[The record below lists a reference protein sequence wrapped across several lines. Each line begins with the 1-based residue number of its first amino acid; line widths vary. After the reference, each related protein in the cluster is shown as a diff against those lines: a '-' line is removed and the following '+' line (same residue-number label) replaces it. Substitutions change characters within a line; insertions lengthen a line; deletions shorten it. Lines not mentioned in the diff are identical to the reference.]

1 MDDMNKILEV
11 LKLNIDTP
19 LYLNYKD
26 MGKTDVIKKSYWD
39 FRKFKGGLIW

>member
-26 MGKTDVIKKSYWD
+26 MGKTEVIKTVIEILENLKED
-39 FRKFKGGLIW
+39 

>member
-26 MGKTDVIKKSYWD
+26 MGKKDVIKKVIEILENLKED
-39 FRKFKGGLIW
+39 

>member
-1 MDDMNKILEV
+1 MDDMNKILEI

-26 MGKTDVIKKSYWD
+26 MGKTDVIKKVIEILENL
-39 FRKFKGGLIW
+39 KEN